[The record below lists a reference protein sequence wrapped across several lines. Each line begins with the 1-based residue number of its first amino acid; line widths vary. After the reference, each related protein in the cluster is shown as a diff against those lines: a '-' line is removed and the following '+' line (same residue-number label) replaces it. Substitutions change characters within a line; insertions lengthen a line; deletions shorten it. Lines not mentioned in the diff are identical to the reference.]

1 MTKMISN
8 PEPNETKAACRPL
21 SRRCE
26 SSPFARACNAII
38 APERAANKSKRIT
51 YECRG
56 TRACLRSNP
65 SMQREHQREQM

>member
-1 MTKMISN
+1 MISK
-8 PEPNETKAACRPL
+8 PELNETKAACRPL
-21 SRRCE
+21 FKRWE

-38 APERAANKSKRIT
+38 APERAANKSNRIT

-65 SMQREHQREQM
+65 SEQREHLKVQM